1 MAAPSTTSF
10 AEGLGKLI
18 QQTAGLMVMPDA
30 DQKFLQA
37 LIEAMVQRAQAP
49 AGQPAAAGA
58 PGGAPPPG
66 AGPAPGAGGMPMSPQ
81 GGPAGPPAGVRPMY
95 PMGNPDEIRRMV
107 GAAQQ

>member
-1 MAAPSTTSF
+1 MAAPNTTTF

-18 QQTAGLMVMPDA
+18 QQVAGLMVMPDA
-30 DQKFLQA
+30 DQQFLQT
-37 LIEAMVQRAQAP
+37 IITAMVQRAQAP

-66 AGPAPGAGGMPMSPQ
+66 AGGPPPGMPASPG